1 MGLPQVSPK
10 DLLGPMMIVTIPKV
24 VSAPEK
30 FQRITLLQ
38 DTVYPPLD
46 GKLERGCSFTDIF
59 RYLPGSQYCGDQ
71 LLTDYMV
78 QFTII

>member
-1 MGLPQVSPK
+1 M
-10 DLLGPMMIVTIPKV
+10 GPMMYLTLPKV

-71 LLTDYMV
+71 LLTEYMNM
-78 QFTII
+78 FTNI